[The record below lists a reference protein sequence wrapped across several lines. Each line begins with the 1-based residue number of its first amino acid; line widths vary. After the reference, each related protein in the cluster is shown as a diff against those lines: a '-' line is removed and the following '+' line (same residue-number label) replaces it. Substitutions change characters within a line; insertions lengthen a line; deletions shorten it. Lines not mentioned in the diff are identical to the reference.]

1 MASFTHF
8 VAKLFFAAPESFFSA
23 AALSHDAVA
32 TDAHV
37 VMKLLSAAPA
47 SFYSSEIPKVL
58 NSTED
63 AHTNNMSPFEADEHL
78 RGRHALIYV
87 GASYA

>member
-1 MASFTHF
+1 VASFTHF
-8 VAKLFFAAPESFFSA
+8 VAKLFFAAPESFLS
-23 AALSHDAVA
+23 AALSDDAVA
-32 TDAHV
+32 SDAHL
-37 VMKLLSAAPA
+37 VMKLLGAAPA

-63 AHTNNMSPFEADEHL
+63 AHTNNMNPFEADEHL